1 MWISKG
7 MEPYSGKRDVHY
19 LVVIP
24 DNAHIIHN
32 IHNFFENLSTVYEVR

>member
-1 MWISKG
+1 M
-7 MEPYSGKRDVHY
+7 HY

-32 IHNFFENLSTVYEVR
+32 IHNFFENLSTVYEVFTSFKALDLCFN